1 MDRKQAEQGFDSAYG
16 EVIELSKPR
25 FQKRFVYLPVHPV
38 DAMDFITFVESLPG
52 VKATYVPAF
61 GKRMRVTRARRG
73 ELEPLFN
80 MSDVHYVLPMDHTR
94 MVIELIAYYDG
105 DKHVFDPS
113 HGG

>member
-1 MDRKQAEQGFDSAYG
+1 MDRKQAEEGFDSAYG

-38 DAMDFITFVESLPG
+38 DAMDFITFVETLEG
-52 VKATYVPAF
+52 VKANYVPTF
-61 GKRMRVTRARRG
+61 GKRNKHDRSHRKNTD
-73 ELEPLFN
+73 PLFR
-80 MSDVHYVLPMDHTR
+80 MSDIHYVLPMDHTR

-105 DKHVFDPS
+105 DKHVFDPT